1 MIARRAVLPAA
12 QRLVCM
18 RGRRGDRATLGSE
31 TVSKVAV
38 ADGELVIEFVP
49 KVQNPEINGIEIL
62 QP

>member
-1 MIARRAVLPAA
+1 MPAA

-18 RGRRGDRATLGSE
+18 RGRRGDRATRGSG
-31 TVSKVAV
+31 TGSKVAG
-38 ADGELVIEFVP
+38 AAGELVIEFVS